1 VTESTL
7 VGDDAVAVQS
17 LRDLERAGVRV
28 SVDDFGTGYSSLS
41 YVSKLQVHEVK
52 IDRSFVAGLT
62 TRPEDHAIVRAT
74 AAMAQALGLDVVA
87 EGIETREQSQSLV
100 ELGIT
105 RGQGWWLGRPLPA
118 SGAAELV
125 GQLWTPAVNV
135 AMGLPPAPR
144 PSSA

>member
-1 VTESTL
+1 M
-7 VGDDAVAVQS
+7 
-17 LRDLERAGVRV
+17 

-87 EGIETREQSQSLV
+87 EGIETKEQSQSLV

-118 SGAAELV
+118 DRAAELV
-125 GQLWTPAVNV
+125 GQQWTPAVSV
-135 AMGLPPAPR
+135 GVGLPPAPR
-144 PSSA
+144 QP